1 VRKDKIAI
9 LKKKGGGRRRRY
21 TATFSQL
28 SVLLHMK
35 ISRPLDGG
43 GLFLTSKLPI
53 FNAPTL
59 SFLGQQEMWVLRS
72 HCTSTQH

>member
-9 LKKKGGGRRRRY
+9 LKKKGGGRRRY

-28 SVLLHMK
+28 SVPLHMK
-35 ISRPLDGG
+35 ISRLLDGG

-59 SFLGQQEMWVLRS
+59 SSSDNKRCGF
-72 HCTSTQH
+72 